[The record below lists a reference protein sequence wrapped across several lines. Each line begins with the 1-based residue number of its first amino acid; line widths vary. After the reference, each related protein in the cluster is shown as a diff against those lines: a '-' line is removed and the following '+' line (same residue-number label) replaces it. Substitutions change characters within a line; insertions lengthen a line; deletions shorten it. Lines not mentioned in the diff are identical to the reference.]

1 MNNLILIRGV
11 PGSGKSTTARKMKEK
26 NPEYVHIEA
35 DMWFVRD
42 GKYEFDATK
51 LGQAHAWCQ
60 ARTEAELRVG
70 KTVIVSN
77 TFTTIKELRPYFA
90 ITERVLG
97 TCPVVHT
104 CYGIFENIHGV
115 PPEKVKQMRDRF
127 VYDISELF
135 YASSH

>member
-1 MNNLILIRGV
+1 MTNNLILIRGI
-11 PGSGKSTTARKMKEK
+11 PGAGKSTTARKMKEK

-35 DMWFVRD
+35 DMFFMRD
-42 GKYEFDATK
+42 GVYVFDASK
-51 LGQAHAWCQ
+51 LGAAHAWCQ
-60 ARTEAELRVG
+60 ARTEAELRAG

-97 TCPVVHT
+97 TYPVVHT
-104 CYGIFENIHGV
+104 CNGVFENVHGV

-127 VYDISELF
+127 VSDISELF
-135 YASSH
+135 V